1 MEIMDCPRL
10 QLLIV
15 PYCSKLASLSSSG
28 ELPVGLKQLVIKD
41 CLALESIVHT
51 IHETSSLGILEIWSC
66 RNIKSLPQGLNKLN
80 HVEKINILQC
90 QSLVSLTAS
99 GLPAGKLE
107 SLCIRDCQS
116 LGDLPNMQNLFA
128 LKELSLSYCSHHMP
142 FPKEGLPTTLTSLS
156 ITVPKLC
163 HALLQWG
170 LPKLTSLKDLFINGE
185 ECPHVVTFPPEGCML
200 PPTLTTIT
208 ISGFENLRS
217 LSILDTIH
225 E

>member
-1 MEIMDCPRL
+1 MKIMDCPRL

-15 PYCSKLASLSSSG
+15 LYCSKLASLSSSG
-28 ELPVGLKQLVIKD
+28 KLPVGLKQLVIKD
-41 CLALESIVHT
+41 CLALESI
-51 IHETSSLGILEIWSC
+51 
-66 RNIKSLPQGLNKLN
+66 
-80 HVEKINILQC
+80 C
-90 QSLVSLTAS
+90 QSLVSLPAS

-107 SLCIRDCQS
+107 SLCIRDYQS

>member
-28 ELPVGLKQLVIKD
+28 ELPVGLKQLVIKE
-41 CLALESIVHT
+41 CLAL
-51 IHETSSLGILEIWSC
+51 
-66 RNIKSLPQGLNKLN
+66 NIKSLPQGLNKLN
-80 HVEKINILQC
+80 HVDKINILQC

-170 LPKLTSLKDLFINGE
+170 LPKLTSLKDLFIKGE